1 MKIWKI
7 LEIAAIILLSLVIL
21 AVVTFV
27 ICRIGIYIDYV
38 RYTKYFP
45 LANSGQES
53 TWKSD
58 DGRMVFSMDGS
69 SDDGYGT
76 IIQNGE
82 EVPIIIKST
91 WYGEISIIIGDET
104 DETSEG
110 YRYIGGIPKQ
120 RNESKFV
127 VNVGYSTHPDYPDGE
142 KIVFTKVE

>member
-21 AVVTFV
+21 AGAALV

-45 LANSGQES
+45 VANSGQES

-91 WYGEISIIIGDET
+91 WYGAISIIIG

-127 VNVGYSTHPDYPDGE
+127 VKIDYSTHPDYPDGE

>member
-1 MKIWKI
+1 MKILKI
-7 LEIAAIILLSLVIL
+7 LKILKVVSIILLSLVIL
-21 AVVTFV
+21 AVVTLV

-45 LANSGQES
+45 HSGQES

-91 WYGEISIIIGDET
+91 WYGAISIIIGDES
-104 DETSEG
+104 SEG
-110 YRYIGGIPKQ
+110 HISGIPKQ

-127 VNVGYSTHPDYPDGE
+127 VKIDYSTHPDYPDGE